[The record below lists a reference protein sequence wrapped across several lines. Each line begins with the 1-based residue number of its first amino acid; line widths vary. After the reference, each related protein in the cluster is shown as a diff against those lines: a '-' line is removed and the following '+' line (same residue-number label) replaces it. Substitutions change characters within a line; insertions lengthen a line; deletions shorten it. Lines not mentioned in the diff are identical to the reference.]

1 MTIDRCRPTAR
12 YCSCD
17 TCTNLPRHCLMLVGR
32 TTETVASYSCSLDSC
47 NSSDLSLLPP
57 ILPRLP
63 LRLLQC
69 DFKYSSRANAIGL
82 KSGLSGDA
90 LLSGFLVMDHAFG
103 FVLRCYRI
111 FTSSGL
117 CFLSQSLSAAFMR
130 VCQPLP
136 VALNAST
143 TSGEYRIFTDTFG
156 QSVTGRPLRR
166 KVFNWLYGKSL
177 IFSSSSSI
185 VSWSD
190 FAALRIFASSSSE
203 GSIVPGLNLSFDMA
217 FNLPSVCLSQAD
229 NSAFVIVTVSKYNAV
244 NTVIQIAESY
254 KSLFPVIAPGI
265 HPDNRRFPFEELSL
279 SQRNTV
285 LTLVDGVLVWIKGD
299 FHVFI
304 VATKNNFANC
314 LHWLSVMSYAYP
326 APYKTG
332 AGIET
337 PKLTKAT
344 PDAASVFFVV
354 RYMCHSMAWYAIQQR
369 SYNRRSV
376 VLLSYHAAHN
386 GAVYCPPSGVNL
398 PLLVRVTV
406 ISRVNSTSR
415 RQRMVTLAGQPQ
427 GWPVP
432 FVPGSLNP
440 VNVTATIEIETS
452 RGDSLTRT
460 KEAA

>member
-1 MTIDRCRPTAR
+1 MTTQILPATFGGLTHSLALVDR
-12 YCSCD
+12 S
-17 TCTNLPRHCLMLVGR
+17 
-32 TTETVASYSCSLDSC
+32 TETATVY
-47 NSSDLSLLPP
+47 
-57 ILPRLP
+57 
-63 LRLLQC
+63 
-69 DFKYSSRANAIGL
+69 G
-82 KSGLSGDA
+82 
-90 LLSGFLVMDHAFG
+90 
-103 FVLRCYRI
+103 I

-117 CFLSQSLSAAFMR
+117 CFLSQSLSAAFIR

-166 KVFNWLYGKSL
+166 KLFNSLYGKSL

-185 VSWSD
+185 VSGSD

-265 HPDNRRFPFEELSL
+265 QPDNRRFPFEEFSL

-285 LTLVDGVLVWIKGD
+285 LTLVDGVLVWIKSD

-314 LHWLSVMSYAYP
+314 LRWLAVMSYAYL

-332 AGIET
+332 VGRGN
-337 PKLTKAT
+337 PCKLKAT

-354 RYMCHSMAWYAIQQR
+354 CHTSHSMAWCAHLMTNSPQAFDHATAH
-369 SYNRRSV
+369 
-376 VLLSYHAAHN
+376 HAAHN
-386 GAVYCPPSGVNL
+386 GAMCTSFDGVRSQSL
-398 PLLVRVTV
+398 SLLHHTP
-406 ISRVNSTSR
+406 R
-415 RQRMVTLAGQPQ
+415 RPGMVTLAGLPK
-427 GWPVP
+427 GRPVP
-432 FVPGSLNP
+432 FSAGISTP
-440 VNVTATIEIETS
+440 VNVTAPIERGNS
-452 RGDSLTRT
+452 SGDSLTKL